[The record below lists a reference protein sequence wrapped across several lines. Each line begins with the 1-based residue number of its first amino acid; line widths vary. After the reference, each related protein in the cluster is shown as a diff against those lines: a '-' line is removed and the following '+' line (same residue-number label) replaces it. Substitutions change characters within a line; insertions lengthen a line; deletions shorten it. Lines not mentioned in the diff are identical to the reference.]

1 VPINLQLL
9 LGIDH
14 FTGFAVCIDYIQWHD
29 FDAPFR
35 PVCLGSQAGRKEHTF
50 PDHQLVNGLAD
61 MSCNRVLLIAVILP
75 ELWIL
80 CGSW

>member
-1 VPINLQLL
+1 MILMRPFGL
-9 LGIDH
+9 
-14 FTGFAVCIDYIQWHD
+14 FASD
-29 FDAPFR
+29 R
-35 PVCLGSQAGRKEHTF
+35 KAGRKEHTF

-61 MSCNRVLLIAVILP
+61 MSCNRGAAFIAVILP